1 MRGRR
6 SRVGGPRTVGEGRG
20 QKPTQRRLW
29 KGQRLCLGPFVPSRD
44 SRSLSPLVPS
54 CSPHEQ
60 GGKLVLILTH
70 V

>member
-1 MRGRR
+1 MARGRW
-6 SRVGGPRTVGEGRG
+6 GEGQG

-29 KGQRLCLGPFVPSRD
+29 KGQRLCSGPFVPSRD
-44 SRSLSPLVPS
+44 SS